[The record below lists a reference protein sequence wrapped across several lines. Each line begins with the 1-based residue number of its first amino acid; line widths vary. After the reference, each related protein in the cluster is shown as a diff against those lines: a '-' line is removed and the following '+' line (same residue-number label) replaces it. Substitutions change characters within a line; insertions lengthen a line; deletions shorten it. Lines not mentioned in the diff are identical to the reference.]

1 MKRLMQYLSPFKVRM
16 AFGLIIKAVGTVMD
30 LFLPWILSY
39 IIDDIIPTESI
50 KMTVFWGCIMIVC
63 SFIAWSGNIIANRM
77 ASRVAG
83 DCTRALRHDLF
94 EKISYLDASTVDKL
108 TISSLESRITSDT
121 YNVHAMVGMIQR
133 LGVRAP
139 ILVIGG
145 LVVSLMLDARL
156 TLILALTMPF
166 IALSVFIISGRGVKL
181 YRKLQNAVDD
191 IVSVVRENATGVRV
205 IKALCKTEYEKK
217 RFDGVNT
224 KAIDIERQ
232 AGTIMSL
239 TNPLITFFLNAGL
252 CAVIAAGAYWV
263 DGGVS
268 TNGKIVAFMSY
279 FTIISNATISISRI
293 FTSSSKGIA
302 CMDRIDKVLCQE
314 PSLWLDEYA
323 DNSNFPDEEASAS
336 TAVPPHIEFRNVTF
350 AYDNKK
356 VLDDISFTINHGETL
371 GIIGATGSG
380 KSTIISLLMRMY
392 DVDSGEILID
402 GVNIK
407 KIPSKKLRE
416 RFGAVFQNDFLFADT
431 IYENVS
437 FGRDLSKDVVDDALV
452 KAQASSFVGAY
463 DDKTEHMLDIKGAN
477 LSGGQK
483 QRLLIARAIA
493 ASPEILILDDSS
505 SALDYKTD
513 AELRRVIRTSM
524 KNTTSIIIAQ
534 RISAVMNADKIL
546 VLEGGCCIGL
556 GKHDE
561 LMEKCDVYRETAEV
575 QMSGGE
581 VIE

>member
-1 MKRLMQYLSPFKVRM
+1 MQYLSPFKIRM

-224 KAIDIERQ
+224 KAIDIERK

-356 VLDDISFTINHGETL
+356 VLDNISFTVNHGETL

-437 FGRDLSKDVVDDALV
+437 FGRELSKDVVDDALV

>member
-1 MKRLMQYLSPFKVRM
+1 MQYLSPFKVRM

-39 IIDDIIPTESI
+39 IIDDIIPTKSI

-323 DNSNFPDEEASAS
+323 DNSNFPEEEASAS

>member
-1 MKRLMQYLSPFKVRM
+1 MQYLSPFKIRM

-39 IIDDIIPTESI
+39 IIDDIIPKENI
-50 KMTVFWGCIMIVC
+50 QMTVFWGCIMIVC

-323 DNSNFPDEEASAS
+323 DNSNFPEEEASAS
-336 TAVPPHIEFRNVTF
+336 SAVPPHIEFRNVTF

>member
-1 MKRLMQYLSPFKVRM
+1 MQYLSPFKVRM

-314 PSLWLDEYA
+314 PRLWLDEYA
-323 DNSNFPDEEASAS
+323 DSSNFPDEEASAS

-575 QMSGGE
+575 QMSGGG

>member
-1 MKRLMQYLSPFKVRM
+1 
-16 AFGLIIKAVGTVMD
+16 
-30 LFLPWILSY
+30 
-39 IIDDIIPTESI
+39 
-50 KMTVFWGCIMIVC
+50 
-63 SFIAWSGNIIANRM
+63 
-77 ASRVAG
+77 
-83 DCTRALRHDLF
+83 
-94 EKISYLDASTVDKL
+94 
-108 TISSLESRITSDT
+108 
-121 YNVHAMVGMIQR
+121 
-133 LGVRAP
+133 
-139 ILVIGG
+139 
-145 LVVSLMLDARL
+145 
-156 TLILALTMPF
+156 MPF

-302 CMDRIDKVLCQE
+302 CMSRIDKVLCQE

-323 DNSNFPDEEASAS
+323 DNSNFPEEEASAS

>member
-1 MKRLMQYLSPFKVRM
+1 MQYLSPFKVRM

-546 VLEGGCCIGL
+546 VLEGGGCIGL

>member
-1 MKRLMQYLSPFKVRM
+1 MQYLAPFKIRM

-302 CMDRIDKVLCQE
+302 CMDRIDKVLCEE

-323 DNSNFPDEEASAS
+323 DNSNFPEEEASAS
-336 TAVPPHIEFRNVTF
+336 SAVPPHIEFRNVTF

-356 VLDDISFTINHGETL
+356 VLDDISFTVNHGETL

>member
-1 MKRLMQYLSPFKVRM
+1 MQYLAPFKIRM

-323 DNSNFPDEEASAS
+323 DNSNFPDEETSAS

>member
-1 MKRLMQYLSPFKVRM
+1 MQYLSPFKIRM

-39 IIDDIIPTESI
+39 IIDDIIPTKSI

-323 DNSNFPDEEASAS
+323 DSSNFPDEEASAS

-493 ASPEILILDDSS
+493 ALPEILILDDSS

>member
-1 MKRLMQYLSPFKVRM
+1 MQYLSPFKVRM
-16 AFGLIIKAVGTVMD
+16 AFGLIIKAIGTVMD

-323 DNSNFPDEEASAS
+323 DNSNFPEEEASAS
-336 TAVPPHIEFRNVTF
+336 SAVPPHIEFRNVTF

-546 VLEGGCCIGL
+546 VLEGGGCIGL

>member
-1 MKRLMQYLSPFKVRM
+1 MQYLSPFKVRM

-191 IVSVVRENATGVRV
+191 IVSVVRENATGIRV

-224 KAIDIERQ
+224 KAINIERQ

>member
-1 MKRLMQYLSPFKVRM
+1 MQYLSPFKIRM

-63 SFIAWSGNIIANRM
+63 SFIAWSGNVIANRM

-224 KAIDIERQ
+224 KAIDIERK

-323 DNSNFPDEEASAS
+323 DSSNFPDEEASAS

>member
-1 MKRLMQYLSPFKVRM
+1 MQYLSPFKIRM

-39 IIDDIIPTESI
+39 IIDDIIPTKSI

-314 PSLWLDEYA
+314 PRLWLDEYA
-323 DNSNFPDEEASAS
+323 DSSNFPDEEASDS

-356 VLDDISFTINHGETL
+356 VLDNISFTVNHGETL

>member
-1 MKRLMQYLSPFKVRM
+1 MQYLSPFKVRM

-39 IIDDIIPTESI
+39 IIDDIIPTKSI

-302 CMDRIDKVLCQE
+302 CMDRIDKVLCEE

-323 DNSNFPDEEASAS
+323 DNSNFPEEEASAS

>member
-1 MKRLMQYLSPFKVRM
+1 MQYLSPFKIRM

>member
-1 MKRLMQYLSPFKVRM
+1 MQYLAPFKIRM

-323 DNSNFPDEEASAS
+323 DSSNFPDEEASAS

>member
-1 MKRLMQYLSPFKVRM
+1 MQYLSPFKIRM

-224 KAIDIERQ
+224 KAIDIERK

-323 DNSNFPDEEASAS
+323 DSSNFPDEEASAS

>member
-1 MKRLMQYLSPFKVRM
+1 MQYLSPFKIRM

-314 PSLWLDEYA
+314 PRLWLDEYA
-323 DNSNFPDEEASAS
+323 DSSNFPDEEASAS

-452 KAQASSFVGAY
+452 KEQASSFVGAY

>member
-1 MKRLMQYLSPFKVRM
+1 MQYLSPFKIRM

-39 IIDDIIPTESI
+39 IIDDIIPTKSI

-323 DNSNFPDEEASAS
+323 DNSNFPEEEASAS

>member
-1 MKRLMQYLSPFKVRM
+1 MQYLAPFKIRM

-224 KAIDIERQ
+224 KAINIERQ

-302 CMDRIDKVLCQE
+302 CMDRIDKVLCEE

-323 DNSNFPDEEASAS
+323 DSSNFPDEEASAS
-336 TAVPPHIEFRNVTF
+336 TAGPPHIEFRNVTF

>member
-1 MKRLMQYLSPFKVRM
+1 
-16 AFGLIIKAVGTVMD
+16 MD

-323 DNSNFPDEEASAS
+323 DNSNFPEEEASAS
-336 TAVPPHIEFRNVTF
+336 SAVPPHIEFRNVTF

-546 VLEGGCCIGL
+546 VLEGGGCIGL

>member
-1 MKRLMQYLSPFKVRM
+1 MQYLSPFKVRM

-302 CMDRIDKVLCQE
+302 CMDRIDKVLCEE

-323 DNSNFPDEEASAS
+323 DSSNFPDEEASAS

-356 VLDDISFTINHGETL
+356 MLDDISFTINHGETL

>member
-1 MKRLMQYLSPFKVRM
+1 MQYLSPFKVRM

-314 PSLWLDEYA
+314 PRLWLDEYA

>member
-1 MKRLMQYLSPFKVRM
+1 MQYLAPFKIRM

-39 IIDDIIPTESI
+39 IIDDIIPTENI
-50 KMTVFWGCIMIVC
+50 QMTVFWGSIMIVC

>member
-1 MKRLMQYLSPFKVRM
+1 MQYLSPFKIRM

-224 KAIDIERQ
+224 KAIDIERK

>member
-1 MKRLMQYLSPFKVRM
+1 MQYLSPFKVRM

-323 DNSNFPDEEASAS
+323 DNSNFPEEEASAS

-356 VLDDISFTINHGETL
+356 VLDDISFTVNHGETL

>member
-1 MKRLMQYLSPFKVRM
+1 M

-63 SFIAWSGNIIANRM
+63 SFIAWSGNVIANRM

-224 KAIDIERQ
+224 KAIDIERK

-323 DNSNFPDEEASAS
+323 DSSNFPDEEASAS

>member
-1 MKRLMQYLSPFKVRM
+1 MQYLSPFKVRM

-39 IIDDIIPTESI
+39 IIDDIIPTKSI

-323 DNSNFPDEEASAS
+323 DSSNFPEEEASAS

>member
-1 MKRLMQYLSPFKVRM
+1 MQYLSPFKIRM

-205 IKALCKTEYEKK
+205 IKALCKTEYEK
-217 RFDGVNT
+217 
-224 KAIDIERQ
+224 RQ
-232 AGTIMSL
+232 
-239 TNPLITFFLNAGL
+239 
-252 CAVIAAGAYWV
+252 
-263 DGGVS
+263 
-268 TNGKIVAFMSY
+268 
-279 FTIISNATISISRI
+279 
-293 FTSSSKGIA
+293 
-302 CMDRIDKVLCQE
+302 
-314 PSLWLDEYA
+314 
-323 DNSNFPDEEASAS
+323 
-336 TAVPPHIEFRNVTF
+336 
-350 AYDNKK
+350 
-356 VLDDISFTINHGETL
+356 
-371 GIIGATGSG
+371 
-380 KSTIISLLMRMY
+380 
-392 DVDSGEILID
+392 
-402 GVNIK
+402 
-407 KIPSKKLRE
+407 
-416 RFGAVFQNDFLFADT
+416 
-431 IYENVS
+431 
-437 FGRDLSKDVVDDALV
+437 
-452 KAQASSFVGAY
+452 
-463 DDKTEHMLDIKGAN
+463 
-477 LSGGQK
+477 
-483 QRLLIARAIA
+483 
-493 ASPEILILDDSS
+493 
-505 SALDYKTD
+505 
-513 AELRRVIRTSM
+513 
-524 KNTTSIIIAQ
+524 
-534 RISAVMNADKIL
+534 
-546 VLEGGCCIGL
+546 
-556 GKHDE
+556 
-561 LMEKCDVYRETAEV
+561 
-575 QMSGGE
+575 
-581 VIE
+581 

>member
-1 MKRLMQYLSPFKVRM
+1 MQYLSPFKVRM

-323 DNSNFPDEEASAS
+323 DSSNFPDEEASAS

-575 QMSGGE
+575 QMSGGG

>member
-1 MKRLMQYLSPFKVRM
+1 MQYLSPFKVRM

-356 VLDDISFTINHGETL
+356 VLDDISFTVNHGETL

>member
-1 MKRLMQYLSPFKVRM
+1 MQYLAPFKIRM

-39 IIDDIIPTESI
+39 IIDDIIPTKSI

>member
-1 MKRLMQYLSPFKVRM
+1 MQYLSPFKIRM

-302 CMDRIDKVLCQE
+302 CMDRIDKVLCEE

-323 DNSNFPDEEASAS
+323 DNSNFPEEEASAS

>member
-1 MKRLMQYLSPFKVRM
+1 MQYLSPFKVRM

-50 KMTVFWGCIMIVC
+50 KMTVFWGCIMIAC

>member
-1 MKRLMQYLSPFKVRM
+1 MQYLSPFKVRM

>member
-1 MKRLMQYLSPFKVRM
+1 MQYLSPFKVRM
-16 AFGLIIKAVGTVMD
+16 AFGLIIKAIGTVMD

-39 IIDDIIPTESI
+39 IIDDIIPTKSI

-302 CMDRIDKVLCQE
+302 CMDRIDKVLCEE

-323 DNSNFPDEEASAS
+323 DSSNFPDEEASAS

>member
-1 MKRLMQYLSPFKVRM
+1 MQYLAPFKIRM

-224 KAIDIERQ
+224 KAINIERQ

-302 CMDRIDKVLCQE
+302 CMDRIDKVLCEE

-323 DNSNFPDEEASAS
+323 DSSNFPDEEASAS

>member
-1 MKRLMQYLSPFKVRM
+1 MQYLSPFKVRM

-323 DNSNFPDEEASAS
+323 DNSNFPDEETSAS